1 MRPIDP
7 ALYPFKSH
15 FFDRG
20 AGLRM
25 HYLDEGGDAPPVL
38 MLHGNPSWSFHYRNL
53 VRVLAGPS
61 HGRLLALSAATG
73 ALILIWADVLAR
85 TLLSSG
91 QELPVGVVSALLGG
105 PFFFYLLKSRRSRGM
120 W

>member
-1 MRPIDP
+1 
-7 ALYPFKSH
+7 
-15 FFDRG
+15 
-20 AGLRM
+20 
-25 HYLDEGGDAPPVL
+25 
-38 MLHGNPSWSFHYRNL
+38 
-53 VRVLAGPS
+53 
-61 HGRLLALSAATG
+61 LSAATG

-85 TLLSSG
+85 TLLTSG

>member
-1 MRPIDP
+1 VAVSAVR
-7 ALYPFKSH
+7 LKLLL
-15 FFDRG
+15 G
-20 AGLRM
+20 ASLLTAGAVSVSGVIGFVGLVVP
-25 HYLDEGGDAPPVL
+25 H
-38 MLHGNPSWSFHYRNL
+38 L

-85 TLLSSG
+85 TLLTSG

>member
-1 MRPIDP
+1 MAFRSFDTTS
-7 ALYPFKSH
+7 LSFLKSH
-15 FFDRG
+15 VPQSLQLNCPKQIPVIATRRF
-20 AGLRM
+20 L
-25 HYLDEGGDAPPVL
+25 PPTASDLARASVL
-38 MLHGNPSWSFHYRNL
+38 
-53 VRVLAGPS
+53 PS